1 MSFSA
6 ADIPEIKWS
15 LGAFLFSLAAASA
28 LIYFSTGA
36 LDSAQKTQQA
46 AQQQLNEAKTQLNNA
61 QSDAENM
68 TSYQLEY
75 QALNAQKTIGN
86 EQRLDWIE
94 GLERLRQKQIVLDF
108 KYNIAPQQSYAP
120 NPALDAGNF
129 ALNISPMTLQIDLL
143 HEEQLTRLLDAIHA
157 EMPGWFMLNQ
167 CSLSRAESA
176 EAGATLSAKC
186 EGGWLTLK
194 NRSAP

>member
-6 ADIPEIKWS
+6 ADLPEIKWS
-15 LGAFLFSLAAASA
+15 LSAFLLSLGVAAA
-28 LIYFSTGA
+28 LIYFSTRA
-36 LDSAQKTQQA
+36 LDSAQKTQQT

-68 TSYQLEY
+68 ASYQLEY
-75 QALNAQKTIGN
+75 QALNTQKTIGN

-94 GLERLRQKQIVLDF
+94 GLERLRQKQIVIDF
-108 KYNIAPQQSYAP
+108 KYTIAPQQSYVP
-120 NPALDAGNF
+120 TPPLDAGNF
-129 ALNISPMTLQIDLL
+129 ALNISPMTLQIELL
-143 HEEQLTRLLDAIHA
+143 HEEQLMRLLDAIHA

-167 CSLSRAESA
+167 CDISRAESA
-176 EAGATLSAKC
+176 NTDATLSAKC